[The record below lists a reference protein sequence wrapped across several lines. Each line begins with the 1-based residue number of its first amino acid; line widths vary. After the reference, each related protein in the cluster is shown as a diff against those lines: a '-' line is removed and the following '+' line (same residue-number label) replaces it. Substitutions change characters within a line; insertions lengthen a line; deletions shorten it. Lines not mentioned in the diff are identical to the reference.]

1 MECHNHCMT
10 HKVIKSPN
18 KPSKSRDRPVVLTKI
33 SYRVQICLP
42 TLGGGGRDGDK
53 DSKKGGKSNFC
64 FQTLDNRK
72 HRTVI
77 PERKV
82 TNTLSPTI
90 AALYGRETVSS
101 LQLKTVE
108 CKKKKPV
115 EEIVIT
121 VWGGKAARVCGTEQ

>member
-1 MECHNHCMT
+1 MT

-18 KPSKSRDRPVVLTKI
+18 KPSKSRDRPLVLTKI
-33 SYRVQICLP
+33 SYRVQICPP
-42 TLGGGGRDGDK
+42 TWGAVEDGDK
-53 DSKKGGKSNFC
+53 DSKKGEKSNFC

-90 AALYGRETVSS
+90 AALYGLQTVSS
-101 LQLKTVE
+101 LQLKKVE
-108 CKKKKPV
+108 CK
-115 EEIVIT
+115 
-121 VWGGKAARVCGTEQ
+121 